1 MTQLEKTRTDLNKAV
16 SDFHK
21 SFYKPEMMQQAVKDL
36 EQVVKTIKKILKD
49 ENNRKD
55 N

>member
-1 MTQLEKTRTDLNKAV
+1 MTELETQKTLLNKAV

-21 SFYKPEMMQQAVKDL
+21 SFYKPELLEQSVKDL
-36 EQVVKTIKKILKD
+36 EQVVKTIKKLVKN
-49 ENNRKD
+49 ENNRKY